1 MPDVA
6 QHPVAPLEITSEQRT
21 MVEAWVRAT
30 TTPQRV
36 VLRSRIVLLAADG
49 LASLHIARQLGVSQ
63 DTVRL
68 WRRRFALAGA
78 EGLLEDAPGRGRKPI
93 ISADRVQQVVHAT
106 LHERPPQATHW
117 TLRTMAAHTGLSA
130 SFIHHVWQTHGLH
143 PHRARTFKLSSD
155 PAFVE
160 KLVDV
165 VGLYLHPPDRALVLC
180 VDEKTQIQAL
190 QHTQPGLPL
199 KRGSAGTYTHDYR
212 RHGTTTLFE
221 ALNILEGTVI
231 GTCLPRHRHQ
241 EFLTFLRQ
249 IDRETPPDVDLHLVM
264 DNLATHQ
271 HLRVR
276 QWLAKHPRFFVHFTP
291 TSSSWLNLVKP
302 WFSHLARRQLKR
314 GDFCSVHDLTTAIY
328 QYIEHNN
335 AAPTPFVWTA
345 PAARILDKVRKCRA
359 ILESLH

>member
-1 MPDVA
+1 VPDVA
-6 QHPVAPLEITSEQRT
+6 QHPVAPLEITPEQRT

-130 SFIHHVWQTHGLH
+130 SFIHHVWQAHGLQ

-199 KRGSAGTYTHDYR
+199 KRGRAGTYTHDYR
-212 RHGTTTLFE
+212 RHGTTTLFA

-271 HLRVR
+271 HPRVR

-291 TSSSWLNLVKP
+291 TSSSWLNLVEP

>member
-1 MPDVA
+1 
-6 QHPVAPLEITSEQRT
+6 
-21 MVEAWVRAT
+21 
-30 TTPQRV
+30 
-36 VLRSRIVLLAADG
+36 
-49 LASLHIARQLGVSQ
+49 
-63 DTVRL
+63 
-68 WRRRFALAGA
+68 
-78 EGLLEDAPGRGRKPI
+78 
-93 ISADRVQQVVHAT
+93 
-106 LHERPPQATHW
+106 
-117 TLRTMAAHTGLSA
+117 
-130 SFIHHVWQTHGLH
+130 GLH

-165 VGLYLHPPDRALVLC
+165 VGLDLHPPDRALVLC
-180 VDEKTQIQAL
+180 VHQKTQMQAL

-199 KRGSAGTYTHDYR
+199 KRGRAGTYTHDYR
-212 RHGTTTLFE
+212 RHGTTTLFA

-291 TSSSWLNLVKP
+291 TSSSWLHPGQP
-302 WFSHLARRQLKR
+302 WVLHLPR
-314 GDFCSVHDLTTAIY
+314 
-328 QYIEHNN
+328 
-335 AAPTPFVWTA
+335 
-345 PAARILDKVRKCRA
+345 RA
-359 ILESLH
+359 IKQRGVC